1 MQVLKFGGSSVAN
14 SSNIMRVTSI
24 IAQAAKKDKTIV
36 VSSAI
41 AGCTDRL
48 IQIANLAS
56 IKENK
61 YKELLLEL
69 EQSHNDIIVEIIP
82 LEFRSEPAEKCNALF
97 LQLSNILE
105 GIALIGELTSSSL
118 DIVMS
123 FGELLSTTIIW
134 AKLNSEGINSVWTDS
149 RKLIKTYRHN
159 SANHV
164 SKEESYKNILECLE
178 ANGTRL
184 YVVPGFIASDA
195 TGKTTTLGRGGS
207 DYTASLFAVASGARV
222 LEIWT
227 DVNGMMTADPRIVP
241 RAKTIEHISYT
252 EALELS
258 HFGAKV
264 VYSPTIQPVVKHS
277 IPIVVKNTFDPNGP
291 STIIESNPPE
301 AIGKIRGI
309 SSSNKIALLS
319 LEGSGMVG
327 IPGYSARFFTALAKS
342 KIDILLI
349 TQASSIHTM
358 CVAIE
363 EPFVT
368 KAGKAVDSEFAYEIT
383 LGKVNPVIVEKG
395 FSIISL
401 VGNDM
406 KNQSGTSGKI
416 FDALGNAGINIRA
429 IAQGSSERNISAIL
443 MAQDSAAAVRAVHDR
458 FFEKSGNKKMH
469 LFIAG
474 YGNVG
479 RSLVKLIEQ
488 EKDNIALEKKLE
500 ISIWGVCNS
509 SLQILDKHGIKSS
522 KADSIC
528 KLGTKSNINNFI
540 RDIIALSSSNSIF
553 VDCTANGTVASLYN
567 EILSN
572 GISVV
577 TCNKIAPS
585 SPLHSWNNLK
595 SIAQEK
601 GVSLLYETT
610 VGAAL
615 PIIETIQR
623 LKESGEQ
630 ITGAQAILSGTLNYL
645 YSNYDGSKPF
655 ATLIKEAQ
663 DAGYTEPNPATD
675 LSGTDVLRKCTI
687 ISRECGFEIEQRDIE
702 AVAAAPAEL
711 FECDGANFYSLALD
725 AEPYFA
731 EKLRQASEN
740 GARLRYVAS
749 ISHHKQS
756 IGIAFLSPEN
766 PLYHVCGTNNSIT
779 ITTRNYPS
787 GITVTGAGAGARVT
801 AGGVLNDIIKAAL

>member
-14 SSNIMRVTSI
+14 AANIIRVTSI
-24 IAQAAKKDKTIV
+24 AAEAAKRDKTIL

-41 AGCTDRL
+41 AGCTNKL
-48 IQIANLAS
+48 IEIATMAS
-56 IKENK
+56 VKDQK
-61 YKELLLEL
+61 YKEEILSLHV
-69 EQSHNDIIVEIIP
+69 SHSDIIEEIIP
-82 LEFRSEPAEKCNALF
+82 LEFRDGLIEQCNALL
-97 LQLSNILE
+97 LQLNNVLE
-105 GIALIGELTSSSL
+105 GITLVGELTSSSL
-118 DIVMS
+118 DTVMS
-123 FGELLSTTIIW
+123 FGELLSTTIIS
-134 AKLNSEGINSVWTDS
+134 AKLNSEGVNNVWTDS
-149 RKLIKTYRHN
+149 RKLIKTYRRN

-164 SKEESYKNILECLE
+164 SKKETYNNIIEYLS

-184 YVVPGFIASDA
+184 YIVPGFIASDA

-443 MAQDSAAAVRAVHDR
+443 MEEDSAAAVKVVHDR
-458 FFEKSGNKKMH
+458 FFVKARNKKIH

-479 RSLVKLIEQ
+479 KSLVSLIEEQ
-488 EKDNIALEKKLE
+488 KSIIAIERGLD
-500 ISIWGVCNS
+500 ISICGLSTS
-509 SLQILDKHGIKSS
+509 SLQIFSKEGIGHS
-522 KADSIC
+522 KAENIYKSG
-528 KLGTKSNINNFI
+528 KSSNINNFI
-540 RDIIALSSSNSIF
+540 RDIVALSPCNPVF
-553 VDCTANGTVASLYN
+553 VDCTSSGNVASLYT
-567 EILSN
+567 ELLSN

-585 SPLHSWNNLK
+585 APLHSWENLK
-595 SIAQEK
+595 NISLDK

-610 VGAAL
+610 AGAAL
-615 PIIETIQR
+615 PIIETIKR
-623 LKESGEQ
+623 LKESGEE

-655 ATLIKEAQ
+655 ASLIKEAQ

-687 ISRECGFEIEQRDIE
+687 ISRECGFNVEQKDIE
-702 AVAAAPAEL
+702 AVAAAPAEI
-711 FECDGANFYSLALD
+711 FEGDKDNFYSLAHT
-725 AEPYFA
+725 AEPFFA
-731 EKLRQASEN
+731 AKLEQASQKGE
-740 GARLRYVAS
+740 RLRYIAS
-749 ISHHKQS
+749 ITPNKQS
-756 IGIAFLSPEN
+756 IGIASLSPDN
-766 PLYHVCGTNNSIT
+766 PLYNVCGTNNSIT

-787 GITVTGAGAGARVT
+787 GITITGAGAGARVT